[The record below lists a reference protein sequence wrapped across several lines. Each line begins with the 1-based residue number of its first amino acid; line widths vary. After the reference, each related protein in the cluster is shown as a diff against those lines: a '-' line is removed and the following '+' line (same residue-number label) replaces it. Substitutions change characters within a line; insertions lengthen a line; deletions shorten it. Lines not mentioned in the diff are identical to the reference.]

1 MNRLTSPRLLL
12 TPLKAEDKDLFTGLY
27 RDPQVMSFIAT
38 ELSETEAERRFTHT
52 LTANNKLLPRT
63 YCWCIKTR
71 RQLPIGILGLSRY
84 GRAGEIGILLRPQAQ
99 RQGYAKELLHLMQQ
113 RLSSEATLDELLLRT
128 HKKNEPMKKVALAVG
143 FKPVMAEPEHSRLM
157 SFLWQTA
164 NTTLKN
170 NKH

>member
-1 MNRLTSPRLLL
+1 MTSPRLLL

-52 LTANNKLLPRT
+52 LTANNKLVPRT

-84 GRAGEIGILLRPQAQ
+84 GRVGEIGILLRPLAQ
-99 RQGYAKELLHLMQQ
+99 GQGYAKELLHLMQQ

-128 HKKNEPMKKVALAVG
+128 HKKNEPMKKAALAVG

-157 SFLWQTA
+157 SFLWQTTNIA
-164 NTTLKN
+164 LKN

>member
-12 TPLKAEDKDLFTGLY
+12 TPLKAEDKGLFTGLY

-84 GRAGEIGILLRPQAQ
+84 GRVGEIGILLRPQAQ
-99 RQGYAKELLHLMQQ
+99 GQGYAKELLHLMQQ
-113 RLSSEATLDELLLRT
+113 
-128 HKKNEPMKKVALAVG
+128 
-143 FKPVMAEPEHSRLM
+143 
-157 SFLWQTA
+157 
-164 NTTLKN
+164 
-170 NKH
+170 